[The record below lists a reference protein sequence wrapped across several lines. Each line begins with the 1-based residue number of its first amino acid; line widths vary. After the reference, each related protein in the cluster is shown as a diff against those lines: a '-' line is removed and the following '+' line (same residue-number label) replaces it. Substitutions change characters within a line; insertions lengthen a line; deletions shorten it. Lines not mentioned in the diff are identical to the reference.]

1 MQNIDNIIEILGKFK
16 ELKRTGWVR
25 KKIENPESVADHC
38 FGISLLALLLAP
50 EGLDFGRCTKMAIV
64 HDLAEVYVGDITPYD
79 GISEEEKAK
88 NEESAMVRIAEEIN
102 FPDIVRWFREYEDG
116 ETPEARFVKNIDKL
130 ESAVQAVYYQKH
142 RKTEDGLAR
151 EFIKTAMRRSV
162 ADANDSEIQIIYQ
175 QLLDIIR

>member
-50 EGLDFGRCTKMAIV
+50 EELDFGRCMKMAVV

-88 NEESAMVRIAEEIN
+88 NEEAAMVRIAEEIN
-102 FPDIVRWFREYEDG
+102 FSDIVRWFREYEDG

-130 ESAVQAVYYQKH
+130 ESAVQAVYYQKY
-142 RKTEDGLAR
+142 RKTEEGLAR

-175 QLLDIIR
+175 QLLDII